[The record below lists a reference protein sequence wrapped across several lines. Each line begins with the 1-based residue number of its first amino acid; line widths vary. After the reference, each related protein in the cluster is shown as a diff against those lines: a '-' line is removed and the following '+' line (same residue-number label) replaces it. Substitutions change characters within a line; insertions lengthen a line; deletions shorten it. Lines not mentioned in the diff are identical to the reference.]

1 MFRQPLHNRRRRE
14 VDRHVAHDEAGHADA
29 RGGSSQR
36 DRAIVARLDQRITV
50 RVHIQHST
58 PQRVQHDFEAGR
70 SGRGERHDRE
80 PGACKPL
87 GEPGFERAAQDRHR
101 TLPPAARELDGHGR
115 PRGPG
120 RRDRSFAGGGKGQ
133 RVAEVMGAGING
145 AGNYFGRSIGRHG
158 WMAAR
163 AGGRLGLGVAAA
175 VTRWPSLLALTQ
187 WLRPLGTL
195 FLNLLSMVVIP
206 LVATALFAGVA
217 GLGDLRRVGRL
228 GIRTLAF
235 FWGTTLA
242 AILIGLGVAALLLP
256 FTHITP
262 DQQAALRQA
271 AAADSGAVRH
281 AAEQITTGARF
292 IVELIPSN
300 PVRAAVDGN
309 LLPLIVFV
317 TIFGVAAAALPDE
330 KRHTL
335 TDLADVA
342 THALIRI
349 VRWVLLLA
357 PLGIFAIVAGAV
369 AQFGVQLVE
378 IMAVF
383 IVTVIVGLAVLI
395 AAVYLPAVA
404 LVARIHPSPYLRAIR
419 ASLVMAFS
427 TTSSLATLPVML
439 EAAESDLRIS
449 RTVASF
455 VLPLGASIGR
465 TGSALFQTV
474 AVLFMARLYGVPL
487 GLGGTVQ
494 AGVAV
499 FLASLTVASVPSAS
513 IVSLVPAFTAT
524 GLPLTG
530 LQLLLGLDR
539 IPDMFRTMTN
549 VFGTLSAATVV
560 DAVEEEAP

>member
-1 MFRQPLHNRRRRE
+1 MAP
-14 VDRHVAHDEAGHADA
+14 VI
-29 RGGSSQR
+29 
-36 DRAIVARLDQRITV
+36 IVPGNNTV
-50 RVHIQHST
+50 
-58 PQRVQHDFEAGR
+58 
-70 SGRGERHDRE
+70 
-80 PGACKPL
+80 
-87 GEPGFERAAQDRHR
+87 
-101 TLPPAARELDGHGR
+101 
-115 PRGPG
+115 
-120 RRDRSFAGGGKGQ
+120 
-133 RVAEVMGAGING
+133 
-145 AGNYFGRSIGRHG
+145 RSIGSHV
-158 WMAAR
+158 WMALGLV
-163 AGGRLGLGVAAA
+163 AGLGLGLAAA
-175 VTRWPSLLALTQ
+175 TTRWPSLLALTQ

-242 AILIGLGVAALLLP
+242 AILIGFGVAALLLP
-256 FTHITP
+256 LTRITP

-271 AAADSGAVRH
+271 AAADSGAVWH

-317 TIFGVAAAALPDE
+317 TIFAVAAAALPDD
-330 KRHTL
+330 KRHAL
-335 TDLADVA
+335 TELADVA
-342 THALIRI
+342 TQALIRI

-357 PLGIFAIVAGAV
+357 PLGIFAIVAGAL
-369 AQFGVQLVE
+369 AQLRVDLIVDLVTA
-378 IMAVF
+378 MAVF
-383 IVTVIVGLAVLI
+383 IVAVIAALAVLI

-404 LVARIHPSPYLRAIR
+404 FFARLGVWRYVRAVR
-419 ASLVMAFS
+419 ASLLMAFS

-439 EAAESDLRIS
+439 EAAESDLRLS

-455 VLPLGASIGR
+455 VLPLGASVGR
-465 TGSALFQTV
+465 AGSALFQAV
-474 AVLFMARLYGVPL
+474 AVMYVARLYGTPL
-487 GLGGTVQ
+487 GLAGTFQ
-494 AGVAV
+494 AGAAV

-530 LQLLLGLDR
+530 LQLLLGFDR
-539 IPDMFRTMTN
+539 VPDMFRTMTN
-549 VFGTLSAATVV
+549 VFGTLTAATVV
-560 DAVEEEAP
+560 AAVEEEAPK

>member
-1 MFRQPLHNRRRRE
+1 MAP
-14 VDRHVAHDEAGHADA
+14 VI
-29 RGGSSQR
+29 
-36 DRAIVARLDQRITV
+36 IVPGNNTV
-50 RVHIQHST
+50 
-58 PQRVQHDFEAGR
+58 
-70 SGRGERHDRE
+70 
-80 PGACKPL
+80 
-87 GEPGFERAAQDRHR
+87 
-101 TLPPAARELDGHGR
+101 
-115 PRGPG
+115 
-120 RRDRSFAGGGKGQ
+120 
-133 RVAEVMGAGING
+133 
-145 AGNYFGRSIGRHG
+145 RSIGSHV
-158 WMAAR
+158 WMALGLG
-163 AGGRLGLGVAAA
+163 AGLGLGVAAA

-235 FWGTTLA
+235 FWGSTLA

-292 IVELIPSN
+292 IVELI
-300 PVRAAVDGN
+300 
-309 LLPLIVFV
+309 VFV

-330 KRHTL
+330 KRHAL

-342 THALIRI
+342 TQALIRI

-383 IVTVIVGLAVLI
+383 ILTVIVGLAVLI
-395 AAVYLPAVA
+395 CAVYLPVVA
-404 LVARIHPSPYLRAIR
+404 LVARIDPPTYLRAIR

-465 TGSALFQTV
+465 TGSALFQAV
-474 AVLFMARLYGVPL
+474 ALLFMARLYGVPL

-549 VFGTLSAATVV
+549 VFGTLTAATVV
-560 DAVEEEAP
+560 AAVEEEAPE

>member
-1 MFRQPLHNRRRRE
+1 MAS
-14 VDRHVAHDEAGHADA
+14 VI
-29 RGGSSQR
+29 
-36 DRAIVARLDQRITV
+36 IVPGNNTV
-50 RVHIQHST
+50 
-58 PQRVQHDFEAGR
+58 
-70 SGRGERHDRE
+70 
-80 PGACKPL
+80 
-87 GEPGFERAAQDRHR
+87 
-101 TLPPAARELDGHGR
+101 
-115 PRGPG
+115 
-120 RRDRSFAGGGKGQ
+120 
-133 RVAEVMGAGING
+133 
-145 AGNYFGRSIGRHG
+145 RSIGSHV
-158 WMAAR
+158 WMALGLG
-163 AGGRLGLGVAAA
+163 AGLGLGVAAA
-175 VTRWPSLLALTQ
+175 MTRWPFLLALTQ

-206 LVATALFAGVA
+206 LVATALFTGVA

-235 FWGTTLA
+235 FWGMTLA
-242 AILIGLGVAALLLP
+242 AILIGLGMAGLLLP

-262 DQQAALRQA
+262 EQQAALREA

-292 IVELIPSN
+292 VVELIPSN

-395 AAVYLPAVA
+395 AAVYLPVVA
-404 LVARIHPSPYLRAIR
+404 LVARIDPSTYLRAIR

-465 TGSALFQTV
+465 TGSALFQAV
-474 AVLFMARLYGVPL
+474 ALLFMARLYGVPL

-549 VFGTLSAATVV
+549 VFGTLTAATVV
-560 DAVEEEAP
+560 AAVEEEAPE

>member
-1 MFRQPLHNRRRRE
+1 MFRQPLYDRRRRE
-14 VDRHVAHDEAGHADA
+14 LDRYVAHDEPGDADA
-29 RGGSSQR
+29 RGGSSQG
-36 DRAIVARLDQRITV
+36 DRAVVARLDQRITV
-50 RVHIQHST
+50 RIHFQHPT
-58 PQRVQHDFEAGR
+58 PQRVQHDFEAWR
-70 SGRGERHDRE
+70 SRRVERHDCE
-80 PGACKPL
+80 PGPREPL
-87 GEPGFERAAQDRHR
+87 GESG
-101 TLPPAARELDGHGR
+101 
-115 PRGPG
+115 
-120 RRDRSFAGGGKGQ
+120 
-133 RVAEVMGAGING
+133 
-145 AGNYFGRSIGRHG
+145 
-158 WMAAR
+158 
-163 AGGRLGLGVAAA
+163 LGLGLAA
-175 VTRWPSLLALTQ
+175 VLTHSPLLFAVTQ

-217 GLGDLRRVGRL
+217 GLGDLRRVGRV

-242 AILIGLGVAALLLP
+242 AILIGFVVAALLLP
-256 FTHITP
+256 LAPITP

-281 AAEQITTGARF
+281 AAEQITTGARV

-300 PVRAAVDGN
+300 PVRAAVVGN

-330 KRHTL
+330 KRHAL

-342 THALIRI
+342 PQALIRR

-369 AQFGVQLVE
+369 AHFGVQLVE

-383 IVTVIVGLAVLI
+383 ILTVIVGLAVLI
-395 AAVYLPAVA
+395 CAVYLPVVA
-404 LVARIHPSPYLRAIR
+404 LVARIHPPTYLRAIR

-465 TGSALFQTV
+465 TGSALFQAV
-474 AVLFMARLYGVPL
+474 ALLFMARLYGVPL
-487 GLGGTVQ
+487 GLWCTVQ
-494 AGVAV
+494 AGVPV
-499 FLASLTVASVPSAS
+499 FLAW
-513 IVSLVPAFTAT
+513 
-524 GLPLTG
+524 
-530 LQLLLGLDR
+530 
-539 IPDMFRTMTN
+539 
-549 VFGTLSAATVV
+549 
-560 DAVEEEAP
+560 